1 MTLMI
6 AVVLLLAL
14 TWWVGKDARQDNR
27 NPR

>member
-6 AVVLLLAL
+6 AVVLLLVL
-14 TWWVGKDARQDNR
+14 TWWVGKDTRQDHE